1 MTAPAESQSLLTE
14 ETPPPV
20 VDAKP
25 NGKAKEKEAKKERRE
40 SKEDGDDESTSGRT
54 TSAELKKIQVA
65 EDATIR
71 EIVEALGDE
80 GSFTIKIL
88 RQDPEYTKDAMGKNV
103 LTRGYL
109 ETVDRKIDEAWI
121 QQKYGGGTYRLT
133 FRKRGGGY
141 VTHRTITI
149 AGDPDLSALPKA
161 VATPVATTAPPA
173 DSSPLA
179 LQAMGLM
186 SKQLERAEERAERAS
201 SGGAGDAVLSIM
213 REQIEAGRQE
223 KIELLRELAELR
235 AAISRPPPKTK
246 EDEIT
251 GRLLDKMI
259 DQDSARIQQVRTTY
273 DSEIRQLKEAHLQD
287 LARVQDRM
295 DREMQQL
302 RNQHERELALVR
314 QSHETSLATLKSS
327 HEVAMASAKASFET
341 QAALLQSDNRRLERD
356 NNELRDEV
364 KELRAKKEKSL
375 PEQIKDIKALKDLV
389 TDGDESEP
397 ASAIEKVA
405 EAVTN
410 PDTIAAI
417 GSIFKRGQGD
427 AQAQQVAVAQQQAVA
442 RARPRVVR
450 DRATG
455 QKFIL
460 EGNQMRPAKKV
471 PPPGTPPEVAA
482 LPEIDPDELKMVVG
496 YLENACTAGTD
507 PALVV
512 QSFGAHVPEPIR
524 VAIRDLGG
532 VDQFLIKVAKLPSS
546 SPLLA
551 NQAGKNWVRKLGKA
565 LAGE

>member
-14 ETPPPV
+14 ESPPPV
-20 VDAKP
+20 ADAKP
-25 NGKAKEKEAKKERRE
+25 NGKAREKEAKKEKRE
-40 SKEDGDDESTSGRT
+40 IKDDGDDAPSARPNS
-54 TSAELKKIQVA
+54 SAEIRKLHIA

-71 EIVEALGDE
+71 EVVEALGDE
-80 GSFTIKIL
+80 GTFTIKIF
-88 RQDPEYTKDAMGKNV
+88 RRDPEYTKDAMGKNV

-121 QQKYGGGTYRLT
+121 QQKYGGGTYQLT

-161 VATPVATTAPPA
+161 VATTAAVTPPPA

-179 LQAMGLM
+179 IQAMGLM
-186 SKQLERAEERAERAS
+186 SKQLERAEERAERAA
-201 SGGAGDAVLSIM
+201 SGGGNDVVLTM
-213 REQIEAGRQE
+213 VREQLEAARKE
-223 KIELLRELAELR
+223 KSELLRELAELR
-235 AAISRPPPKTK
+235 AAISRPPPKSADQEVTS
-246 EDEIT
+246 
-251 GRLLDKMI
+251 RLLDKMI
-259 DQDSARIQQVRTTY
+259 DQDSARLQQVRMTY
-273 DSEIRQLKEAHLQD
+273 DSEIRQLKESHLQD
-287 LARVQDRM
+287 LARIQDRM

-327 HEVAMASAKASFET
+327 HEVALASAKASFET

-356 NNELRDEV
+356 NNELRAEV

-375 PEQIKDIKALKDLV
+375 PEQIKEIKALKDLV
-389 TDGDESEP
+389 TDGDDAEP

-410 PDTIAAI
+410 PETIAAI

-427 AQAQQVAVAQQQAVA
+427 QPQQAPAVQQPV
-442 RARPRVVR
+442 ARPRRAVVR
-450 DRATG
+450 DQATG
-455 QKFIL
+455 QKFIV
-460 EGNQMRPAKKV
+460 EGNQIRPAKKM

-482 LPEIDPDELKMVVG
+482 LPEIDPNDLKMVVG